1 MFIRFR
7 QTKRRPRLQV
17 SLVETRKEGRRVRH
31 EHIASLGSIALPFS
45 TTDRVAFW
53 EKLDTRLAALANRME
68 QWQRAG
74 FDYDQFVDMMVNE
87 RMQAADRAERRA
99 IRQWHALFGL

>member
-53 EKLDTRLAALANRME
+53 DKLDTRLRGHRKLT
-68 QWQRAG
+68 
-74 FDYDQFVDMMVNE
+74 
-87 RMQAADRAERRA
+87 
-99 IRQWHALFGL
+99 GLRPCARGKRLC